1 MSKIAKIIRT
11 QLSEDKKTLKVVAV
25 MEDGDE
31 EYTAYI
37 GGDVELFHHKG
48 SNRFFVKKNKD

>member
-37 GGDVELFHHKG
+37 GGDVELFTTRAVTG
-48 SNRFFVKKNKD
+48 FFVKKNKD